1 MLSCASDVVLDDS
14 SDRLPFTC
22 PFNIPKGLPK
32 PGEKGGGLAP
42 EFKLDRVDNRFYGQ
56 YKAAE
61 ALVPCDAKPIQLF
74 TTNDIQDKECN
85 CNLQLQ
91 RPNVSAIYVFDRPIK
106 QLTKWLK
113 YVDKI
118 LNTINGTDIILL
130 NCL

>member
-1 MLSCASDVVLDDS
+1 MLYFVAFC

-32 PGEKGGGLAP
+32 PGEKGGGLP
-42 EFKLDRVDNRFYGQ
+42 PNLKLDQVDNGFYGQ

-74 TTNDIQDKECN
+74 TTNDIQDKEYS
-85 CNLQLQ
+85 
-91 RPNVSAIYVFDRPIK
+91 VAASYVFDRPVK